1 MDIVLADDHNLVRE
15 GLKPFLERLG
25 DSVTVIEA
33 SDVDGALAGAA
44 NAQDLRLVI
53 LDLMMPGMN
62 GFAGLE
68 AMHRAAPG
76 VPVVILSGHLT
87 RSDVL
92 AAIAAGAAGY
102 IPKTISGTALV
113 SALRLVLAGERY
125 LPSAVLAGAE
135 EAEAAAPAPSAF
147 RSLSDRERE
156 VLGHLVNGM
165 TNKEIARQLS
175 LQEITVKVHV
185 RNIYRKIGAANRAQA
200 VKIAM
205 ESGLA
210 L

>member
-25 DSVTVIEA
+25 ESVSVIEA
-33 SDVDGALAGAA
+33 ADVAGALAGIAGA
-44 NAQDLRLVI
+44 RDLRLIV
-53 LDLMMPGMN
+53 LDLMMPGMD
-62 GFAGLE
+62 GFAGLD
-68 AMHRAAPG
+68 AVRQAAPG
-76 VPVVILSGHLT
+76 VPVVILSGHVT

-125 LPSAVLAGAE
+125 LPSAVLAGTDEE
-135 EAEAAAPAPSAF
+135 EAEADAPSVFAA
-147 RSLSDRERE
+147 LSERERE
-156 VLGHLVNGM
+156 VLRHLMNGM

-185 RNIYRKIGAANRAQA
+185 RNIYRKIGATNRAQA

-205 ESGLA
+205 ESGFPL
-210 L
+210 